1 MMISNHSWHDSGAG
15 LALLSSFS
23 PSCDADQRSDKSQK
37 IYRREL
43 PLRSEKMGNHTE
55 AKPKPSS
62 GKGLEKLALGATAA
76 GIVINAILISRMVA
90 LDMEFFEVI
99 YFIGFSALLR
109 RARQGVDSFTQPIA
123 NLTRNRFVP
132 ASVGTGISWLVFV
145 TLFQASIS
153 LSTATV
159 VAISFASLSIILMG
173 TFSRIREGREGK
185 FMILILA
192 VFWTLGFVL
201 IPLSM
206 LSSMRSQGFDT
217 ITASID
223 AGLIM
228 TGTLAFF
235 FFLRSEN
242 QRGNSANSN

>member
-1 MMISNHSWHDSGAG
+1 MGARD
-15 LALLSSFS
+15 ARQLLVIRILRAAARVSKED
-23 PSCDADQRSDKSQK
+23 PDRDQRSDKSQK

-43 PLRSEKMGNHTE
+43 PLMSEKVGNYTE
-55 AKPKPSS
+55 TKPKPGS
-62 GKGLEKLALGATAA
+62 GRGLEKLALGATAA
-76 GIVINAILISRMVA
+76 GVVVNAILISRMVT

-99 YFIGFSALLR
+99 YFLGFCNLLG
-109 RARQGVDSFTQPIA
+109 RARQGVASFNRPIA

-132 ASVGTGISWLVFV
+132 ASIGTAISWLVFV

-153 LSTATV
+153 LSIAGV

-173 TFSRIREGREGK
+173 TFSRIREGK

-192 VFWTLGFVL
+192 IFWTLGFVL

-217 ITASID
+217 IIASTD
-223 AGLIM
+223 AGLVM
-228 TGTLAFF
+228 VGTLAFF
-235 FFLRSEN
+235 FFLRSEK
-242 QRGNSANSN
+242 SAGKPGQI